1 MTTILFI
8 EDWLLPDWGPKSA
21 DDLYGVSRWG
31 AGYFNVMD
39 NGEVGVFSASEG
51 DNRCRTSLFDIVN
64 RLQERNIAPPF
75 LLRFN
80 NILEHQVSR
89 LNRAFAK
96 AIESQGY
103 GNHYQGVFPIKV
115 NQQRHVIEKLLEVG
129 SPWHYGLEVGSKP
142 ELIAALASMAK
153 HQPEERLIVCSGYK
167 DAEFIDLCLTATQLG
182 IRCFIVIETPQ
193 ELNLVLERSAK
204 MGVDPFLGVRS
215 KISTK
220 MSGHWNETSGDRSV
234 FGLTASQVV
243 HCIDQL
249 KAADKLHCM
258 QLLHFHL
265 GSQIPDIRDIR
276 NGASEALQVYVSL
289 YREGA
294 PMGYLNMG
302 GGMAVDYSGLRSN
315 TEHSM
320 NYGMDEYAADIVETV
335 KAVLDEHQVP
345 HPVLVSE
352 TGRATVAYSSVL
364 VFNILDTMQFSS
376 VHLPERAQ
384 SDEHEMI
391 ANLWHTLEHINA
403 QRLQEM
409 VNDAAYY
416 REELL
421 KQFTQGQV
429 SLRLRADGDQLFY
442 AVLIKAEKLMADMPY
457 VPEDLKQYRALLADV
472 YYGNFSLFQSLPD
485 AWAIDQLFPVMP
497 IHRLAEEPKRRAV
510 ISDITCD
517 CDGKIDQ
524 FIDHYD
530 IAGSLAVHDIKPDE
544 DYFIGAFLVGGYQE
558 TLGSLHNLFGDTNM
572 VSVDIRAD
580 GSFKLN
586 QELDGDSIADVLSYT
601 EYDPRQLLEQF
612 RSYVESRIDS
622 GHIAANQRRKIIRS
636 FQDSM
641 SGYTYYET
649 EIN

>member
-1 MTTILFI
+1 MSDWTT
-8 EDWLLPDWGPKSA
+8 DTA
-21 DDLYGVSRWG
+21 DERYGVSRWG
-31 AGYFNVMD
+31 TDYFTVMD
-39 NGEVGVFSASEG
+39 NGEVGVLSTALGETTT
-51 DNRCRTSLFDIVN
+51 TSLFDIVK

-80 NILEHQVSR
+80 AILEHQVSR
-89 LNRAFAK
+89 LNCAFEK
-96 AIESQGY
+96 AIQSQGY
-103 GNHYQGVFPIKV
+103 GHRYQGVFPIKV

-129 SPWHYGLEVGSKP
+129 TPWQYGLEVGSKP
-142 ELIAALASMAK
+142 ELIVALASLTQ
-153 HQPEERLIVCSGYK
+153 HQADERLIICSGYK

-193 ELNLVLERSAK
+193 ELKLVLERSERS
-204 MGVDPFLGVRS
+204 GVDPVLGIRS
-215 KISTK
+215 KISAE

-234 FGLTASQVV
+234 FGLTASQIVRCV
-243 HCIDQL
+243 DQL
-249 KAADKLHCM
+249 KAAQKLDCL

-276 NGASEALQVYVSL
+276 NGVSEALQVYVSL
-289 YREGA
+289 FREGA
-294 PMGYLNMG
+294 PMGCLNMG
-302 GGMAVDYSGLRSN
+302 GGMAVDYSGLRSS

-320 NYGMDEYAADIVETV
+320 NYGLEEYAADVVEAV
-335 KAVLDEHQVP
+335 KATLDDCNVP
-345 HPVLVSE
+345 HPLLISE

-364 VFNILDTMQFSS
+364 VFNILDTMEFSS
-376 VHLPERAQ
+376 VDLPARAGAQ
-384 SDEHEMI
+384 DNEII
-391 ANLWHTLEHINA
+391 ANLWHALDNINA

-421 KQFTQGQV
+421 KQFSQGQI

-442 AVLIKAEKLMADMPY
+442 AVLAEAEKIMADMPY
-457 VPEDLKQYRALLADV
+457 VPEDLKKYSALLADV

-485 AWAIDQLFPVMP
+485 SWAIDQLFPVMP
-497 IHRLAEEPKRRAV
+497 IHRLDEEPKRRAV

-524 FIDHYD
+524 FIDGYD
-530 IAGSLAVHDIKPDE
+530 VAGTLPVHDIRTDE

-622 GHIAANQRRKIIRS
+622 GHIAANQRRKIIKT
-636 FQDSM
+636 FQESM

-649 EIN
+649 EGE

>member
-1 MTTILFI
+1 M
-8 EDWLLPDWGPKSA
+8 PDWTTTTA
-21 DDLYGVSRWG
+21 DERYGVSRWG
-31 AGYFNVMD
+31 ADYFSVMD
-39 NGEVGVFSASEG
+39 NGELGVFSASSGES
-51 DNRCRTSLFDIVN
+51 RCSTSLFDMVK

-80 NILEHQVSR
+80 NILEHQVR
-89 LNRAFAK
+89 LLNEAFAN
-96 AIESQGY
+96 AIESQQY
-103 GNHYQGVFPIKV
+103 GNRYQGVFPIKV
-115 NQQRHVIEKLLEVG
+115 NQQRHVIEKLIEVG
-129 SPWHYGLEVGSKP
+129 SPWQYGLEVGSKP
-142 ELIAALASMAK
+142 ELIVALASLAQ

-193 ELNLVLERSAK
+193 ELTLILERSAK
-204 MGVDPFLGVRS
+204 AGVDPFLGVRS
-215 KISTK
+215 KISTE

-243 HCIDQL
+243 RCVDQL
-249 KAADKLHCM
+249 KAAGKLHCL

-276 NGASEALQVYVSL
+276 NGVSEALQVYVSL
-289 YREGA
+289 FQEGA
-294 PMGYLNMG
+294 PMGTLNMG
-302 GGMAVDYSGLRSN
+302 GGMAVDYSGLRSS

-320 NYGMDEYAADIVETV
+320 NYGLDEYAADVVEAV
-335 KAVLDEHQVP
+335 KATLDEQEVP

-352 TGRATVAYSSVL
+352 TGRAIVAYSSVL
-364 VFNILDTMQFSS
+364 VFNILDTMEFST
-376 VHLPERAQ
+376 VDLPARDAHDGNEV
-384 SDEHEMI
+384 I
-391 ANLWHTLEHINA
+391 ANLWHAVDNTSE
-403 QRLQEM
+403 QRLQET

-421 KQFTQGQV
+421 KQFSQGHI

-442 AVLIKAEKLMADMPY
+442 AVLAKAEKIMADMPY
-457 VPEDLKQYRALLADV
+457 VPDDLKKYRALLADV

-497 IHRLAEEPKRRAV
+497 IHRLDEEPQRRAV

-524 FIDHYD
+524 FIDGYD
-530 IAGSLAVHDIKPDE
+530 ISGTLPVHNIRPEE

-572 VSVDIRAD
+572 VSVDIRGD

-612 RSYVESRIDS
+612 RSFVESRIDS
-622 GHIAANQRRKIIRS
+622 GHIAANQRRKIIRN

-649 EIN
+649 EGE

>member
-1 MTTILFI
+1 
-8 EDWLLPDWGPKSA
+8 LPEWSTKTA
-21 DDLYGVSRWG
+21 DERYGVSRWG
-31 AGYFNVMD
+31 AGYYTVLE
-39 NGEVGVFSASEG
+39 NGEIGVCPPANSDENIS
-51 DNRCRTSLFDIVN
+51 TSLFDIVK

-80 NILEHQVSR
+80 NILDRQVSR
-89 LNRAFAK
+89 LNRAFGK

-103 GNHYQGVFPIKV
+103 NNRYQGVFPIKV

-129 SPWHYGLEVGSKP
+129 TPWQYGLEVGSKP
-142 ELIAALASMAK
+142 ELIVALASLSQ
-153 HQPEERLIVCSGYK
+153 HEPTERLIVCSGYK

-193 ELNLVLERSAK
+193 ELTLILERSEK
-204 MGVDPFLGVRS
+204 MGVDPLLGVRS

-234 FGLTASQVV
+234 FGLTAAQTVRCV
-243 HCIDQL
+243 DQL
-249 KAADKLHCM
+249 KAVDKLSCL

-276 NGASEALQVYVSL
+276 TGISEALQVYVSL
-289 YREGA
+289 VQEGA
-294 PMGYLNMG
+294 AMGHLDMG
-302 GGMAVDYSGLRSN
+302 GGMAVDYSGLRSS

-320 NYGMDEYAADIVETV
+320 NYGLDEYAADVVE
-335 KAVLDEHQVP
+335 AVRATLDEHEVP
-345 HPVLVSE
+345 HPVLISE

-364 VFNILDTMQFSS
+364 VFDILDTMEFSS
-376 VHLPERAQ
+376 VDLPKRHQ
-384 SDEHEMI
+384 DDEHEMI
-391 ANLWHTLEHINA
+391 SNLWHTLENIDV

-421 KQFTQGQV
+421 KQFTQSQV

-442 AVLIKAEKLMADMPY
+442 AVLAEAEKIMNSMPY
-457 VPEDLKQYRALLADV
+457 VPEDLKKYRALLADV

-485 AWAIDQLFPVMP
+485 SWAIDQLFPVMP
-497 IHRLAEEPKRRAV
+497 IHRLDEEPKRRAV

-530 IAGSLAVHDIKPDE
+530 ISGDLAVHDVKPDE

-572 VSVDIRAD
+572 VSVDIRGD

-612 RSYVESRIDS
+612 RSFVESRIDS
-622 GHIAANQRRKIIRS
+622 GHIAANQRRKIIRN
-636 FQDSM
+636 FQESM
-641 SGYTYYET
+641 NGYTYYET
-649 EIN
+649 EGE